1 MLFNQR
7 QIIEQAKFEY
17 FPLEEAFEKQTKT
30 TEDQVKEQVEVL
42 EVLKPEKNQ
51 ELKSIEGLFSK
62 EMRTN
67 EIKIEIDEIK
77 KW

>member
-17 FPLEEAFEKQTKT
+17 FPLEETFQKQTKT
-30 TEDQVKEQVEVL
+30 TGDQVKEQVEVL